1 MDDRIIQK
9 IEPPPSDSRSKPLFL
24 RILWSAAFI
33 VLALVFSACALSL
46 NATCQQLYADA
57 IIPVLTSLYH
67 WEPFFWGGARYG
79 MLIPL
84 LAKPI
89 SMPLWN
95 LIFQNL
101 VSTGL
106 LLASP
111 FVIARFVYGA
121 GYGSVVGLG
130 TSLILVL
137 VYANTHVVIY
147 MSPGQPYGMAL
158 AFCYGGLWLIESLPL
173 RLFSRVVPGVLSIL
187 AALWLCPTVAVG
199 AAGIIVAKVLLEMQ
213 AARTEAQT
221 LRLKRAVKKRLPQ
234 IICLTAGLV
243 ASTAFTLSRPVSDGR
258 RLTSLLTPSEWLNQ
272 NGLSRLVEGFVKWF
286 VSPIPYGRTIFV
298 VLCGCAILVN
308 VLVRRHPSRRHRGE
322 RNHRVGSRHHFGNSY
337 PQLDALYRY
346 EQL

>member
-24 RILWSAAFI
+24 RILWSVAFI
-33 VLALVFSACALSL
+33 VLALVFSACTLNL

-147 MSPGQPYGMAL
+147 MSPGQPYCMAL

-187 AALWLCPTVAVG
+187 AAIG
-199 AAGIIVAKVLLEMQ
+199 F
-213 AARTEAQT
+213 ARPW
-221 LRLKRAVKKRLPQ
+221 R
-234 IICLTAGLV
+234 
-243 ASTAFTLSRPVSDGR
+243 
-258 RLTSLLTPSEWLNQ
+258 
-272 NGLSRLVEGFVKWF
+272 
-286 VSPIPYGRTIFV
+286 
-298 VLCGCAILVN
+298 
-308 VLVRRHPSRRHRGE
+308 
-322 RNHRVGSRHHFGNSY
+322 
-337 PQLDALYRY
+337 
-346 EQL
+346 